1 MAALMSVR
9 KQFMAVPGS
18 IPILLPVFM
27 VTELLCACNTVQL
40 WSLKKAGVAGTR
52 SWLLANIAMLGYLP
66 ALGLR
71 MVLPLV
77 FSVVL
82 SNGLGLVA
90 ASTFYIGCARFLG
103 RPTHARPL
111 AMLVVAGIGGLL
123 GFTLLLDSM
132 QMRVVISSGGISI
145 VFAATAWLLY
155 RHREPTHRAAV
166 YWLGAACSA
175 VTSLL
180 HLSRSIYYGGGYGD
194 INDLF
199 ATTVPNVFSMSMT
212 AALVP
217 GLSMLAVAM
226 VQEHLLSEAT
236 WRAEHDG
243 MTGLNTRQCFE
254 TRSMQLL
261 QQAEA
266 SAFPLCLV
274 LMDLDHFKQIN
285 DRHGH
290 QAGDQ
295 VLLAFSALLQQG
307 LRPGDV
313 AGRMGGEEFALLL
326 PQATV
331 PQALELAEDLRLHAR
346 GMPAASLGGSIPY
359 SVSMGLAAWQPGIAF
374 PELYRNA
381 DQALY
386 AAKQAGRNTIVAH
399 A

>member
-1 MAALMSVR
+1 
-9 KQFMAVPGS
+9 MAVPGS

-66 ALGLR
+66 SLGLR
-71 MVLPLV
+71 MALPLV

-82 SNGLGLVA
+82 SNGLGLAA
-90 ASTFYIGCARFLG
+90 ASLFYIGCARFLG
-103 RPTHARPL
+103 RPSHVWPL
-111 AMLVVAGIGGLL
+111 TVLVLTGIGGLL
-123 GFTLLLDSM
+123 GFTLLLDSIS
-132 QMRVVISSGGISI
+132 MRVVISSGGISI

-155 RHREPTHRAAV
+155 RHRAPTHRAAV

-180 HLSRSIYYGGGYGD
+180 HLSRAIYYGGGYGD

-199 ATTVPNVFSMSMT
+199 ATTAANVFSMSMT

-295 VLLAFSALLQQG
+295 VLLTFSALLQQS
-307 LRPGDV
+307 LRPGDA

-326 PQATV
+326 PQTTI
-331 PQALELAEDLRLHAR
+331 PQALALAEDLRLRANA
-346 GMPAASLGGSIPY
+346 MPATSLGGSIPY

-374 PELYRNA
+374 PELYRHA

-386 AAKQAGRNTIVAH
+386 AAKQAGRNTIVSH
-399 A
+399 G

>member
-1 MAALMSVR
+1 
-9 KQFMAVPGS
+9 MAVTQS
-18 IPILLPVFM
+18 IPILLPVFV

-40 WSLKKAGVAGTR
+40 WSLKKAGVSGTR
-52 SWLLANIAMLGYLP
+52 SWLLANAAMLGYLP

-71 MVLPLV
+71 MVLPLI

-90 ASTFYIGCARFLG
+90 ASMFYIGCARFLG
-103 RPTHARPL
+103 RPSHARPL
-111 AMLVVAGIGGLL
+111 ALLVLAGVAGLL

-132 QMRVVISSGGISI
+132 RVRVVIASGGISI
-145 VFAATAWLLY
+145 VFAATAWLLF
-155 RHREPTHRAAV
+155 RHRIASHRATV

-180 HLSRSIYYGGGYGD
+180 HLGRAVYYGGGFGN
-194 INDLF
+194 ISDLF
-199 ATTVPNVFSMSMT
+199 ATTMPNVFSMSLT

-226 VQEHLLSEAT
+226 VQEYLLRDAT

-254 TRSMQLL
+254 SRSMVLL
-261 QQAEA
+261 QQAEG
-266 SAFPLCLV
+266 SNLPLCLV

-295 VLLAFSALLQQG
+295 VLLTFSELLRQG
-307 LRPGDV
+307 MRPADV
-313 AGRMGGEEFALLL
+313 TGRMGGEEFALLL
-326 PQATV
+326 PQTPPA
-331 PQALELAEDLRLHAR
+331 QALAMAENLRLRAAEI
-346 GMPAASLGGSIPY
+346 PAVSLGGSIPY
-359 SVSMGLAAWQPGIAF
+359 SVSMGLAVWQPGMSF
-374 PELYRNA
+374 TELYRHA

-386 AAKQAGRNTIVAH
+386 AAKKAGRNQVMQA
-399 A
+399 AQPA

>member
-1 MAALMSVR
+1 MAA
-9 KQFMAVPGS
+9 PGS
-18 IPILLPVFM
+18 IPILLPVFV

-71 MVLPLV
+71 TVLPLV

-103 RPTHARPL
+103 RPAHARPL
-111 AMLVVAGIGGLL
+111 AMLVVAGIAGLL
-123 GFTLLLDSM
+123 AFTLLWDSIAT
-132 QMRVVISSGGISI
+132 RVVIASGGISI
-145 VFAATAWLLY
+145 VFAATACLLY
-155 RHREPTHRAAV
+155 CHRPPTQRAAV

-180 HLSRSIYYGGGYGD
+180 HLVRAIYYGGGYG
-194 INDLF
+194 NLGDLF
-199 ATTVPNVFSMSMT
+199 ATTPANVFSMSMT

-226 VQEHLLSEAT
+226 VQEHLLSDAT

-254 TRSMQLL
+254 SRCMQQM
-261 QQAEA
+261 QQAHSREL
-266 SAFPLCLV
+266 PLCLV

-307 LRPGDV
+307 LRPDDV

-326 PQATV
+326 PQTTAS
-331 PQALELAEDLRLHAR
+331 QALELAEGLRLRAAAT
-346 GMPAASLGGSIPY
+346 PASSLGGSIPY
-359 SVSMGLAAWQPGIAF
+359 SVSMGLAPWQPGISF
-374 PELYRNA
+374 HELYRQA
-381 DQALY
+381 DLALY
-386 AAKQAGRNTIVAH
+386 AAKRAGRNRLVQAETA
-399 A
+399 AAA